1 MAMTARAWKTF
12 YAEERARLGAR
23 GLAAM
28 LDEAESLGPLAA
40 PLIFPH
46 TRLETSGALVAAAAL
61 AIVRSGADAALA
73 IGVLHN
79 PARGD
84 ASLRGVHT
92 EDGLAA
98 EEFSL
103 DNLRAFVEL
112 AAARAGRAAPQVF
125 ARFPFL
131 AGAAPETLPGFDEL
145 AALATRMPVVATA
158 DMIHH
163 GAGYDTPPAAR
174 RARDATETEA
184 FARSTLDELLALLAA
199 GDFATHE
206 ARAAAVR
213 SDFKDAGPV
222 FATLTKGRVPR
233 QIHALRLVDYA
244 DVFSAEQ
251 PTWVAAAVVWNKPLR
266 GGELRARA
274 G

>member
-23 GLAAM
+23 GLSAI
-28 LDEAESLGPLAA
+28 LDEAESLGPIEA

-61 AIVRSGADAALA
+61 SLVRSGAEAVLA

-103 DNLRAFVEL
+103 DNLRALVD
-112 AAARAGRAAPQVF
+112 AAASRAGRRAPEVI

-131 AGAAPETLPGFDEL
+131 SGAAPETLPGFDEL
-145 AALATRMPVVATA
+145 AALATRMPIVATA

-174 RARDATETEA
+174 RAREAAETEA
-184 FARSTLDELLALLAA
+184 YAGSTIDELLALLAA
-199 GDFATHE
+199 GDHAAHE

-222 FATLTKGRVPR
+222 FATLTRGRVPR
-233 QIHALRLVDYA
+233 RIHALRLVDYA
-244 DVFSAEQ
+244 DAFAAEQ
-251 PTWVAAAVVWNKPLR
+251 PTWVAAAVVAQPLWTISEAS
-266 GGELRARA
+266 G
-274 G
+274 